1 MSYAYKKPYRYRLTH
16 PPKALLKARLDNIAI
31 VPASML
37 PLTKLL
43 KKRLNTLPMGAVLL
57 CYAEENTRQQ
67 KVLERVVVSFRDK
80 GHVVKSL
87 SMRDIYKTTPNF

>member
-1 MSYAYKKPYRYRLTH
+1 MKQQYNKPYRYRLTH

-37 PLTKLL
+37 PITKLL
-43 KKRLNTLPMGAVLL
+43 KERINTLPMGAVFL
-57 CYAEENTRQQ
+57 CYAEKNTRQQ
-67 KVLERVVVSFRDK
+67 KVLERVEVSFRDK

-87 SMRDIYKTTPNF
+87 SMKEVSKTAPNL